1 MAGRPPTGQRLVPA
15 CHAGTHDCV
24 ENSPVYTAIIVPLM
38 ATGLQSLTIDRF
50 AILILIARIGRT
62 TVHIA
67 LRPTNAASSLRFGLF
82 VVQVLSMVGMGVMI
96 AVKLAA

>member
-1 MAGRPPTGQRLVPA
+1 
-15 CHAGTHDCV
+15 
-24 ENSPVYTAIIVPLM
+24 
-38 ATGLQSLTIDRF
+38 LQSLTIDRF
-50 AILILIARIGRT
+50 AILILIARIGQT

-67 LRPTNAASSLRFGLF
+67 LPPTNAASRLRFGLF